1 MFLCAVYIYGMVIR
15 MISPMIDKS
24 PLDGDAEERDG
35 ERGWLRMIPG
45 FGYNGYCR
53 GELSEYKILVTGH
66 SLGWSSTISHIHI
79 NLIHK
84 QTKT

>member
-79 NLIHK
+79 DLIHK
-84 QTKT
+84 